1 MIADKEIARQIL
13 ERDFL
18 NLYNYLP
25 QVLNNSGLNISPYL
39 GLFENKI
46 MAYADQGIEYILNL
60 LFDSDQCDAEEA
72 AEIAKLFVNDKIENY
87 RAQIR
92 AKKAGMNNE

>member
-1 MIADKEIARQIL
+1 MITDKEIARQIL

-18 NLYNYLP
+18 NLYSYLP
-25 QVLNNSGLNISPYL
+25 QILNNKGLNISPYL

-46 MAYADQGIEYILNL
+46 MSYADQGIDYVLNI
-60 LFDSDQCDAEEA
+60 LFDSDQCDADEA
-72 AEIAKLFVNDKIENY
+72 SEIAKLFVNDKIEDY

-92 AKKAGMNNE
+92 AKKAGMINE